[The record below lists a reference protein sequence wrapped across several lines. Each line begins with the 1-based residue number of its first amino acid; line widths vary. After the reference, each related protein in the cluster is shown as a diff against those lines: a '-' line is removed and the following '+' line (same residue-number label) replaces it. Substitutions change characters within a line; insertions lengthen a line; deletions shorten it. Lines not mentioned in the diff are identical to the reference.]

1 MVMHE
6 YATITQMLIM
16 WVKLK
21 NTQSNS
27 KIVSSKT
34 GLGFNILKD
43 TGLYMFQGEGK
54 FTVDVMCVTE
64 N

>member
-6 YATITQMLIM
+6 YATITQMLIV

-43 TGLYMFQGEGK
+43 T
-54 FTVDVMCVTE
+54 
-64 N
+64 